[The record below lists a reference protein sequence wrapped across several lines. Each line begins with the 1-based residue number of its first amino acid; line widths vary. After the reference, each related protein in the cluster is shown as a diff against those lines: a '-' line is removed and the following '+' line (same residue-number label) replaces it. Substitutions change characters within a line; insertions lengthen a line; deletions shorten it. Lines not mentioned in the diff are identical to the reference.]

1 MSISGFLNNFSWVR
15 YGRQNVVE
23 RVGQN
28 GPEDVSWFG
37 PSVMPDLSDR
47 DGDIEYTVQTGDRL
61 DKLALTFYGS
71 ELLWWVIAAKNSFD
85 LPAVEVQA
93 GVSLVIPDPSYVTTQ
108 IPGKRVAV
116 ERVVG

>member
-1 MSISGFLNNFSWVR
+1 MSISVFLNNSSWVR

-23 RVGQN
+23 RIGQT

-47 DGDIEYTVQTGDRL
+47 NGDIEYTVQTGDRL
-61 DKLALTFYGS
+61 DKLALTLYGS
-71 ELLWWVIAAKNSFD
+71 ELLWWVIAAKNGLD
-85 LPAVEVQA
+85 LPAVELQP
-93 GVSLVIPDPSYVTTQ
+93 GLILVITDPSYVTTQ